1 MNIDDIK
8 KLRNGMPQVWIEG
21 DSFIIESSNFK
32 YEINSENLDILLSLR
47 RTHFFARKRVY
58 LHCNEGNGDAYEG
71 QTG

>member
-32 YEINSENLDILLSLR
+32 YEINSENLDILLRLCR
-47 RTHFFARKRVY
+47 RMKA
-58 LHCNEGNGDAYEG
+58 DAIRSTYAF
-71 QTG
+71 QS